1 MLICIVFMFFDKIF
15 HRARFAILVIHLPC
29 EFECSASHNT
39 IECRF

>member
-15 HRARFAILVIHLPC
+15 RARFAILVIHLPC
-29 EFECSASHNT
+29 EFECSASHDT